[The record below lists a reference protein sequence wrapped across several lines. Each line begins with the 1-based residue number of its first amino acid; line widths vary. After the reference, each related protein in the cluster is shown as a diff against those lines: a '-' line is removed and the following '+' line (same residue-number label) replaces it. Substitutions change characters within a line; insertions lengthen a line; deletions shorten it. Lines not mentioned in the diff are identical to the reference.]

1 MLGLFS
7 NNNFNVIARNELE
20 KVLNKRSRVL
30 CFSASDLEWQFNNR
44 IESQPEGR
52 YYSEQYAP
60 FKDMG
65 VKEDNFYIVH
75 PSDDIEDI
83 QNLFREADVIVLLG
97 GFMEVLEETLK
108 HFDLWDMMKIT
119 GKHVIGTS
127 AGAFI
132 MLDKYIVTP
141 YVDMYYNDYYT
152 AEGLGLLK
160 DCRLLVHWHNDRKEH
175 QHILQYVVDETVNE
189 MVDTQKDIIVITLS
203 EEEGIIVTNNY
214 ITMVGK

>member
-7 NNNFNVIARNELE
+7 NNNFNEIAKHELK
-20 KVLNKRSRVL
+20 KVLNKRARVL
-30 CFSASDLEWQFNNR
+30 CFSASDIEWQYNNR
-44 IESQPEGR
+44 AESQPEGR

-60 FKDMG
+60 FKDFG

-75 PSDDIEDI
+75 PTDDKEDI

-97 GFMEVLEETLK
+97 GFMEVLEQTLK
-108 HFDLWDMMKIT
+108 HFDLWDIMKVT

-160 DCRLLVHWHNDRKEH
+160 NCRLLVHWDKNRDEH
-175 QHILQYVVDETVNE
+175 QEILDYVVDEVIEE
-189 MVDTQKDIIVITLS
+189 MVDSQKDIMVITLS
-203 EEEGIIVTNNY
+203 EEEGIIVKNGFM
-214 ITMVGK
+214 TMVGK